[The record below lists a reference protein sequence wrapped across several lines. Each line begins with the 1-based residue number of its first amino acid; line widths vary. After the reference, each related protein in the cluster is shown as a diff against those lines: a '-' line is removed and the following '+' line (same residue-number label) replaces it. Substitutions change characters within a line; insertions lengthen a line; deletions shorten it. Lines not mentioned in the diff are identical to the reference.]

1 VTDVST
7 EVVPYEPGPPIT
19 EALRQRGVDVLQGLY
34 ARGEV
39 DQEQFQQA
47 LDGLLGV
54 RDEAAFAVVIRSLPP
69 PVALTPSRRRRLEP
83 FEISASMGE
92 VRLEGRWQVSRRT
105 TISAG
110 MGAVLIDLSDA
121 EFDDWDVEIVVRT
134 TMGAI
139 TVVAPPGFDV
149 RLVGRNGP
157 VTTSV
162 GPPIPGFPVVRL
174 SAMSD
179 MGTIRVIHPSDQ
191 VRRRR
196 WRRGGTPRR
205 AQT

>member
-1 VTDVST
+1 
-7 EVVPYEPGPPIT
+7 
-19 EALRQRGVDVLQGLY
+19 
-34 ARGEV
+34 
-39 DQEQFQQA
+39 
-47 LDGLLGV
+47 
-54 RDEAAFAVVIRSLPP
+54 
-69 PVALTPSRRRRLEP
+69 
-83 FEISASMGE
+83 MGE

-134 TMGAI
+134 TMVAI